1 MQRRFCSHTK
11 KIYPIIAKVKTV
23 GHLLSNAPSSV
34 SVLASSDGTYAENWV
49 LKRGTF
55 EEIKVSI

>member
-1 MQRRFCSHTK
+1 M
-11 KIYPIIAKVKTV
+11 YPIIAKVKTV

-55 EEIKVSI
+55 EEITISI